1 MLITFFSQK
10 IYNSVHKVQSKQTG
24 YRGSIGNSSKI
35 PKKFETGELHM
46 SFNVLAK
53 TNMIRK
59 PGLEKLLPGFDVMA
73 LTKYP
78 HLQPKKKGTTPTPK
92 SGFLVSTIY
101 MKRKPKDIMGKSG
114 SRNHNC

>member
-1 MLITFFSQK
+1 MINAQYFFSQK

-24 YRGSIGNSSKI
+24 HRGSIGNSSKI
-35 PKKFETGELHM
+35 PKKFETGELHL

-78 HLQPKKKGTTPTPK
+78 HLQPKKKKGTTPTPK
-92 SGFLVSTIY
+92 VVF
-101 MKRKPKDIMGKSG
+101 
-114 SRNHNC
+114 